1 VVELNESLK
10 FFNHYKIAKFKTIQQ
25 EVEEALFF
33 SYENEKETWD
43 ELDEWEREEYSD
55 YGAWWFDYIEW
66 GDTDGEVYEYI
77 NELHDRYWSSDKVF
91 LSTLNLNAG
100 LDPKTVH
107 DELVKLVFSTM
118 AKVSG
123 TALKKPDTNFFM
135 NWVKN
140 PFEV

>member
-1 VVELNESLK
+1 MNESLK

-55 YGAWWFDYIEW
+55 YGL
-66 GDTDGEVYEYI
+66 YEYI

>member
-1 VVELNESLK
+1 MNESLK

-33 SYENEKETWD
+33 SYEHEKEVWD

-66 GDTDGEVYEYI
+66 GDTDGGVYEYI
-77 NELHDRYWSSDKVF
+77 NELYDRYWSSDKVF

-118 AKVSG
+118 AIIADIK
-123 TALKKPDTNFFM
+123 AKKSTTTIFI
-135 NWVKN
+135 NWNEN

>member
-33 SYENEKETWD
+33 SYEHEKEVWD

-66 GDTDGEVYEYI
+66 GDTDGGVYEYI
-77 NELHDRYWSSDKVF
+77 NELYDRYWSSDKVF

-118 AKVSG
+118 AIIADIK
-123 TALKKPDTNFFM
+123 AKKSTTTIFI
-135 NWVKN
+135 NWNEN